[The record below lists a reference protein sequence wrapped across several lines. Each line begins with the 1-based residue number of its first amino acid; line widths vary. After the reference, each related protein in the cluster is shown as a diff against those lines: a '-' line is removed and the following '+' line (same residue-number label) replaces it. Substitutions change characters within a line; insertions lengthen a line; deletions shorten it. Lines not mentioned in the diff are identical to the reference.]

1 MLIRESLIVCSSRI
15 KILSRNLRSLYRG
28 IKYSR
33 DRLSY
38 VLVLNAYL
46 IHIKFPSP
54 CWLSDLLGFHL
65 KDGAQCME
73 QFQIQHLSSISN
85 KKTKHKIYRFKLPN
99 TETATGCLYQKPS
112 LDKNEA
118 PTWAGLCDALLRLVF
133 MQVPN
138 QRYFL
143 TKKHN
148 PNASKYLHS
157 IVSKYRSIMNWWFK
171 MVGEKEKERLE
182 INGLW
187 VAIAL
192 EMELVMGHQPLP
204 QGQSS
209 GRLHKPHGSFL
220 LVFGNAVCFQLTAYL
235 QLHYGFPYL
244 CGPCMPLKDT
254 VFQKSSTIFLQ

>member
-1 MLIRESLIVCSSRI
+1 
-15 KILSRNLRSLYRG
+15 
-28 IKYSR
+28 
-33 DRLSY
+33 
-38 VLVLNAYL
+38 
-46 IHIKFPSP
+46 
-54 CWLSDLLGFHL
+54 
-65 KDGAQCME
+65 
-73 QFQIQHLSSISN
+73 
-85 KKTKHKIYRFKLPN
+85 
-99 TETATGCLYQKPS
+99 
-112 LDKNEA
+112 
-118 PTWAGLCDALLRLVF
+118 
-133 MQVPN
+133 
-138 QRYFL
+138 
-143 TKKHN
+143 
-148 PNASKYLHS
+148 
-157 IVSKYRSIMNWWFK
+157 MNWWFK

-254 VFQKSSTIFLQ
+254 VFQKNFHNISSIILLHSRKTRFVSSLPWYSLFNQSEVNLRPQVSIVSLKNTSSPRSVPRQWWLIVLSREQN